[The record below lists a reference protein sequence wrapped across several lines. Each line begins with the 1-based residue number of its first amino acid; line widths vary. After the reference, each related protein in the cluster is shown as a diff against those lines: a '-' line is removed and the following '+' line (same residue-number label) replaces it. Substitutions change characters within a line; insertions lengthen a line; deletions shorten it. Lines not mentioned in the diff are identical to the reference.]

1 MGAEIRWD
9 SQSGRGRG
17 IRRALVFVLAL
28 ALLAGGCGE
37 SDSTTSESEKAAD
50 VEFLN
55 EALARELTSLEAYES
70 GMPLL
75 RGQFR
80 VIGREFVAHDQ
91 EHIDALT
98 KAVRGLG
105 GETDAEAGEPES
117 PRPRN
122 QAEFLTLAYD
132 RENAA
137 LASYLDAAPLLATA
151 APRTLAAALTA
162 SHAQRL
168 VVLRQGLGVP
178 LAVAVSEAFEP
189 GDLPPP
195 DKEPPQEPKQEEP
208 RR

>member
-1 MGAEIRWD
+1 MGAEKHWD
-9 SQSGRGRG
+9 GQSGRGRG
-17 IRRALVFVLAL
+17 IRRALVFVLVL
-28 ALLAGGCGE
+28 AIFAGGCGE

-105 GETDAEAGEPES
+105 GETDAEAGEPAS
-117 PRPRN
+117 PGPKN
-122 QAEFLTLAYD
+122 QAEFLVLAYD

-151 APRTLAAALTA
+151 APRTLAAALAA

-178 LAVAVSEAFEP
+178 LAAAIPGAFEP

-195 DKEPPQEPKQEEP
+195 EEPKDEESS
-208 RR
+208 R